1 MTYTIVISDL
11 HGMSNLLDKAL
22 VKIDNSGLEVSKI
35 VFTGDYVDRG
45 PDSAGVVDLVRKLV
59 GSGEAIALKGNHEE
73 LMYTAFDDDGEYVS
87 GRSPWWLPNGGLETI
102 ESYHTKY
109 FRDEGSW
116 LKMRWDA
123 VWMKS
128 LPLYHLDDFRIYVH
142 GFADPNQP
150 DPDKFLP
157 DVTMWERYD
166 KTEDFGWYGKH
177 VVHGHTPRKKPELK
191 VHRTNLDTGAVF
203 GGPLS
208 VGVFDDTI
216 PGGPIDVWEITGG
229 A

>member
-1 MTYTIVISDL
+1 MTYTIVIADL

-22 VKIDNSGLEVSKI
+22 VKIDNSGLDVSKI
-35 VFTGDYVDRG
+35 VFTGDYIDRG
-45 PDSAGVVDLVRKLV
+45 PDSAGVVARVRELV
-59 GSGEAIALKGNHEE
+59 GAGEAIALKGNHED
-73 LMYTAFDDDGEYVS
+73 MMAQAFDEEEGYVS
-87 GRSPWWLPNGGLETI
+87 GNSPWWIPNGGNDTI
-102 ESYHTKY
+102 ESYRTTY
-109 FRDEGSW
+109 SQSGWITLMRDA
-116 LKMRWDA
+116 L
-123 VWMKS
+123 WMKG

-142 GFADPNQP
+142 GFADFDQP
-150 DPDKFLP
+150 RPELFTDQG
-157 DVTMWERYD
+157 TMWERYD
-166 KTEDFGWYGKH
+166 KHEDVGWFGKH

-191 VHRTNLDTGAVF
+191 THRTNLDTGAVF

>member
-1 MTYTIVISDL
+1 MTHTIVIADL

-45 PDSAGVVDLVRKLV
+45 PDSAGVVATVRNLVDAGK
-59 GSGEAIALKGNHEE
+59 AIALKGNHEE
-73 LMYTAFDDDGEYVS
+73 LMYTAFDEYGEYDPNA
-87 GRSPWWLPNGGLETI
+87 SPWWIPNGGTETV
-102 ESYHTKY
+102 ESYHTRY
-109 FRDEGSW
+109 FRSGSW
-116 LKMRWDA
+116 EEMGWDA
-123 VWMKS
+123 NWMRK

-142 GFADPNQP
+142 GFADFDQP
-150 DPDKFLP
+150 RPELFTAQGTL
-157 DVTMWERYD
+157 WERYD
-166 KTEDFGWYGKH
+166 KHEDVGWFGKH
-177 VVHGHTPRKKPELK
+177 VVHGHTPRKKPELLK
-191 VHRTNLDTGAVF
+191 NRTNLDTGAVF

>member
-22 VKIDNSGLEVSKI
+22 ARIDESSLDVSKI
-35 VFTGDYVDRG
+35 VFTGDYIDRG
-45 PDSAGVVDLVRKLV
+45 PDSAGVVARVRELVEA
-59 GSGEAIALKGNHEE
+59 GEAVALMGNHEDMMVE
-73 LMYTAFDDDGEYVS
+73 AFGDFDDSYPS
-87 GRSPWWLPNGGLETI
+87 ANSSPWWLPNGGDNTVFSYYET
-102 ESYHTKY
+102 Y
-109 FRDEGSW
+109 DEGAIDRMSN
-116 LKMRWDA
+116 DA
-123 VWMKS
+123 LWMKQ

-142 GFADPNQP
+142 GFADFDQP
-150 DPDKFLP
+150 RPELFTAQG
-157 DVTMWERYD
+157 TMWERYD
-166 KTEDFGWYGKH
+166 KHEDVGWFGKH

-191 VHRTNLDTGAVF
+191 THRTNLDTGAVF